1 MIYVILKLLLC
12 IFRVET
18 YSLQAVVVALALV
31 LSVAIVANLFTV
43 GRAVQ
48 ALVFSQKRQLH
59 NAISKSKGD
68 GFIHQLRS
76 EVNLMTNM
84 VSSV

>member
-1 MIYVILKLLLC
+1 
-12 IFRVET
+12 
-18 YSLQAVVVALALV
+18 VVALALV
-31 LSVAIVANLFTV
+31 ISVAIVANLFTV

-84 VSSV
+84 VSSTRKKIINLNFERNFDSIIDSYPKF

>member
-1 MIYVILKLLLC
+1 MI
-12 IFRVET
+12 T
-18 YSLQAVVVALALV
+18 LALV
-31 LSVAIVANLFTV
+31 ISIALVANLFTV

-48 ALVFSQKRQLH
+48 ALFLSQKRQLQ
-59 NAISKSKGD
+59 NAISKNKGD

-84 VSSV
+84 VSIVEANGIFYNLY

>member
-1 MIYVILKLLLC
+1 VS
-12 IFRVET
+12 FRVET
-18 YSLQAVVVALALV
+18 WSLQAVVIALALV

-84 VSSV
+84 VRFLITGPLKFN